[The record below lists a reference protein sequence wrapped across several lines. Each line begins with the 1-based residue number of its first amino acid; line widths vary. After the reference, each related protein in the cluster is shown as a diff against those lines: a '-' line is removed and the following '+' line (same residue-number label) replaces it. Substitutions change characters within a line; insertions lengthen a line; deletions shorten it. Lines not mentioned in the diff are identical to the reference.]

1 MVWSGFI
8 LGLLGSL
15 HCIGMCGPIAMA
27 LPIPQKRG
35 LQKMLAA
42 LIYNVGRVLAYV
54 FLGLVLSSIS
64 QLFNLHKWQGILS
77 IIIGV
82 VLMISLVFPYALKY
96 TKTPKIFQ
104 YLKNAIGA
112 RMRNTSMTGLFIIG
126 FLNGLLPCGLVYTA
140 LIGAFALTIWWQPSA
155 FLALFGIGTIPA
167 MFSIAYYKYLI
178 TLPIRR
184 KIQATAARR
193 SARTKILRRPRRI
206 NAVSDVAPSR
216 AHRRPTPRGGHGART
231 RSSPRR

>member
-27 LPIPQKRG
+27 LPIPQKSG

-42 LIYNVGRVLAYV
+42 LLYNVGRVLAYV

-77 IIIGV
+77 ITIGV
-82 VLMISLVFPYALKY
+82 VLMISLVFPYAFKF

-104 YLKNAIGA
+104 YLKNAIGT
-112 RMRNTSMTGLFIIG
+112 RMRNASMTGLFVIG

-140 LIGAFALTIWWQPSA
+140 LIGAFALTIWWHPSA
-155 FLALFGIGTIPA
+155 FLALFGMGTIPA
-167 MFSIAYYKYLI
+167 MFSIAYYKHLI
-178 TLPIRR
+178 TFPIRR
-184 KIQATAARR
+184 KIQKAIPVLLFVWA
-193 SARTKILRRPRRI
+193 SLFILRGLNLGIPYI
-206 NAVSDVAPSR
+206 SPHVNEVSAVSGCCHNAK
-216 AHRRPTPRGGHGART
+216 
-231 RSSPRR
+231 